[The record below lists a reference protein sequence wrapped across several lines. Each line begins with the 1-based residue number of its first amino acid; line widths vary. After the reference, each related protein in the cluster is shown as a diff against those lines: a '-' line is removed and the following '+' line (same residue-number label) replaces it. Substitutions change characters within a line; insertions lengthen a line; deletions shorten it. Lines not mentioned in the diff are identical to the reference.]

1 VSALRRGAGR
11 PTWLLGRA
19 HARAHALLIDA
30 LARAGMSGYQFR
42 LLAALEEHGP
52 ASQADLSRSTGI
64 DTSDVVAE
72 VNHLASTGYVRRRR
86 DNHDRRRNVVSIT
99 KTGRA
104 ALDRVGRVV
113 DSVQDDVLAPLSE
126 EERSTFLQLLA
137 KLTET

>member
-1 VSALRRGAGR
+1 MSTIRYARRVSALRRVAGR

-30 LARAGMSGYQFR
+30 LTRAGMSGYQFR

-72 VNHLASTGYVRRRR
+72 VNHLLASRFVRRQP
-86 DNHDRRRNVVSIT
+86 DPAD
-99 KTGRA
+99 
-104 ALDRVGRVV
+104 
-113 DSVQDDVLAPLSE
+113 
-126 EERSTFLQLLA
+126 
-137 KLTET
+137 